1 MKLTMAAKGG
11 FTQSLG
17 EKFALQLQHVALL
30 QHRLAM
36 CTCSIGS
43 LPNDADAIKTL
54 NMMEPGTGLGIVDH
68 VVAGMGMGI
77 RGGGG
82 GGAVRRLSSSMG
94 PNGASIAEE
103 SVAGQASEASLSD
116 GQVTQSSQDKPCPR
130 VFTECLQKV

>member
-1 MKLTMAAKGG
+1 M
-11 FTQSLG
+11 
-17 EKFALQLQHVALL
+17 
-30 QHRLAM
+30 AM

-43 LPNDADAIKTL
+43 LPNNADAIKTL

-77 RGGGG
+77 RGGGGG

-116 GQVTQSSQDKPCPR
+116 GQVTQSSQDKPFPEYLPSGCKKFNTGSGKR
-130 VFTECLQKV
+130 GQTGRAVL